1 MGTTQ
6 EASPSCSSAD
16 AALCPAPKLPGIIR
30 QPRAGPESST
40 LTTRTNLR
48 AYLCFCN
55 GHLTPCESW
64 LCSCSC
70 SFRPVISCALETRAI
85 VSTAF
90 LLSLSLAGGR
100 CDGNGGRYLATA
112 LPTQDS
118 PRETS
123 IDLPC
128 LPSGITTPNRHLHNG
143 AHKTNYPPPNPPALY
158 TRLPAPIRVAV
169 KVLSH
174 GSPTLTHA
182 TTTSYGGHGL
192 PCCHPIR
199 PAYLLHFLLECVR
212 YLIHPRRS
220 LCHDTPSANQSRSS
234 PDEGVILKQYYQKQ
248 RLQENLLSCK
258 SESCRATLGGRQ
270 FLSCLAQPRPKL

>member
-1 MGTTQ
+1 MSHGYAAAAA
-6 EASPSCSSAD
+6 ASVLSS
-16 AALCPAPKLPGIIR
+16 
-30 QPRAGPESST
+30 
-40 LTTRTNLR
+40 
-48 AYLCFCN
+48 
-55 GHLTPCESW
+55 
-64 LCSCSC
+64 
-70 SFRPVISCALETRAI
+70 SCALETRAI
-85 VSTAF
+85 VSSTAF
-90 LLSLSLAGGR
+90 LSSLSLAGGR